1 MNTKINFKKI
11 KTQSVRKSLKSVLI
25 TTFILAIIFSGFS
38 DKKNSIVNSIGQK
51 FTLIP
56 GGSFIMGESNQMNS
70 ALHPIW
76 EVGIMMNIRFT
87 Q

>member
-56 GGSFIMGESNQMNS
+56 GGSFIMGESNQMNTK
-70 ALHPIW
+70 
-76 EVGIMMNIRFT
+76 E
-87 Q
+87 